1 MSAELTVSL
10 RVKALLDEARAQIGQ
25 LRGELGQLRT
35 AVGASAGA
43 SSQLATASS
52 AEAAALARASAAAFE
67 AALQAERLNGAKRR
81 QATAEEEAAQAAAR
95 EAAEL
100 KRLLG
105 GLESAAPAADKLATV
120 QARLNDALK
129 RGTIDQDAYTR
140 AMALADIKFRGSA
153 SNLNAYGVSVG
164 QTKQAL
170 AQLPAQFSDIFT
182 SLQGGQ
188 APMTVLLQQGLQ
200 IKDQFGG
207 FRPLAAQLASI
218 FTPMRLAVGGVA
230 TSVGLLALAYIKGQ
244 NEGAV
249 FNRSLVLTGNAAGL
263 VAGDL
268 ESASSRVA
276 AAVGTTVGGARETL
290 QALVS
295 TGRITNSVLEPAARA
310 IELIAGMTGRTRQ
323 AVASD
328 FAGMTDD
335 VVAWAKKA
343 NEQYNFLDLAL
354 LGNIKRLQEQ
364 GRGSDAAR
372 LALEE
377 LSTHLGGNLTNNL
390 GTVERAWN
398 AVATAMSRVKEAALS
413 IGREEGVD
421 GAVARAEA
429 RLAAARERQARERRE
444 LRGSETPRYNRDG
457 LPVAAEPSVGGER
470 PNAEVLAAEQEL
482 QRVQRVQAQAR
493 ERAAAEAD
501 RTARNRAQVKAKEE
515 DDALVA
521 RYNKQIQF
529 DKLIAESRLRYETLK
544 GTQAAITPQG
554 QAEREAAIREQVFGK
569 PTAKGKGNPELREAR
584 ANAEANQA
592 QIAADQAALEA
603 AIKAGDAVIVAAVAD
618 GNLSIE
624 AAYQARL
631 ASLRTDNAAQ
641 RAALQASLEETEA
654 ALAKAKTDAESG
666 PLRERKIQIEGRL
679 RLLDLS
685 LDEAARQLLGWKTAQ
700 ERELADITAK
710 VRVEVATITGQFD
723 RQAVAEQLR
732 LQLEG
737 ERQAA
742 GRLGDPQDQ
751 AAALARIQL
760 IADAGLAQ
768 AEFNAKLA
776 EAQRLQAALAVQEQA
791 ISAEA
796 QRGRISQVEAE
807 TRIASLRAQQVPAL
821 QAIAA
826 ELQRIRDALPPQAA
840 AAIAGMD
847 AAIDGLRN
855 TAAAATP
862 VVVELGMRLRNTAI
876 DGLAD
881 AAATAVTNF
890 QSLRGTVAG
899 TLRQIAA
906 DIIRSGIKRAL
917 SDQFKADGAGGSS
930 SGSIFGLV
938 VSGIGKLFGFAEGGA
953 IKGPGTGTSDSIAAL
968 VDGKRPIAV
977 SNGEFIQPTRA
988 VEHYGLGMM
997 EAIRTLQFPKPR
1009 FAFGGLVAAQQRVR
1023 YATGGQVAGGGG
1035 GAQQLQVSV
1044 RLETRGTAQR
1054 IVGQQ
1059 QQVLGREAIVSI
1071 LLDDAD
1077 RGGPVSRRFGL
1088 GGG

>member
-10 RVKALLDEARAQIGQ
+10 RIKALLDDARQQVAQ

-35 AVGASAGA
+35 GLGAASGA

-81 QATAEEEAAQAAAR
+81 QATAEEEAATAAAR

-105 GLESAAPAADKLATV
+105 GLEAAAPASEKLAAV
-120 QARLNDALK
+120 QARLAAELK
-129 RGTIDQDAYTR
+129 RGAIDQDAYTR

-153 SNLNAYGVSVG
+153 TTLNAYGVSVG

-188 APMTVLLQQGLQ
+188 APLTVLLQQGLQ

-218 FTPMRLAVGGVA
+218 FTPMRLAVGGVTLGIGA
-230 TSVGLLALAYIKGQ
+230 LALAYIKGQ
-244 NEGAV
+244 NESAA

-268 ESASSRVA
+268 ESASARVA
-276 AAVGTTVGGARETL
+276 SAVGTTVGGARETL

-323 AVASD
+323 AVAAD

-335 VVAWAKKA
+335 VAKWATKA
-343 NEQYNFLDLAL
+343 NEQYNFLDVAL

-364 GRGSDAAR
+364 GKGSDAAR
-372 LALEE
+372 LALEA
-377 LSTHLGGNLTNNL
+377 LSTHLGGNLSTNL
-390 GTVERAWN
+390 GTVERLWQ
-398 AVATAMSRVKEAALS
+398 AVANAMSRAKEAALS
-413 IGREEGVD
+413 IGRDSGIDDMVTAAQEAVRRAQDRVD
-421 GAVARAEA
+421 GLR
-429 RLAAARERQARERRE
+429 RSGGLAG
-444 LRGSETPRYNRDG
+444 GSGATDA
-457 LPVAAEPSVGGER
+457 LA
-470 PNAEVLAAEQEL
+470 AAEQEL
-482 QRVQRVQAQAR
+482 QRVQRVAAQAR
-493 ERAAAEAD
+493 ERAAVEAD
-501 RTARNRAQVKAKEE
+501 RAARNRAQVRAKEE
-515 DDALVA
+515 ADADLA
-521 RYNKQIQF
+521 RYDKQLQL
-529 DKLIAESRLRYETLK
+529 KKRLEESQRRYELLK
-544 GTQAAITPQG
+544 GTAAAISPDQ
-554 QAEREAAIREQVFGK
+554 QERIEKGIREEVMGK
-569 PTAKGKGNPELREAR
+569 PTAAGTRGNPDLRNAR
-584 ANAEANQA
+584 ANAETAQA

-631 ASLRTDNAAQ
+631 ASLRTDNTAQ
-641 RAALQASLEETEA
+641 RAALEASLAETEA
-654 ALAKAKTDAESG
+654 ALAKATTDAESG

-700 ERELADITAK
+700 ERELAGITAK
-710 VRVEVATITGQFD
+710 VRVEVAAITGQFD

-791 ISAEA
+791 ITGQA
-796 QRGRISQVEAE
+796 QRGLISQVEAE
-807 TRIASLRAQQVPAL
+807 ARIAALRAQQVPTL
-821 QAIAA
+821 QQIAA
-826 ELQRIRDALPPQAA
+826 ELQRIRDALPPEAA

-847 AAIDGLRN
+847 AAIGGLRN
-855 TAAAATP
+855 SAAAATP
-862 VVVELGMRLRNTAI
+862 VVTELGTRLRNTAI

-890 QSLRGTVAG
+890 QSLRGTLAG

-906 DIIRSGIKRAL
+906 DIVRSNIKRIL
-917 SDQFKADGAGGSS
+917 SDQFKVDGAGVGGS
-930 SGSIFGLV
+930 GVVGLL
-938 VSGIGKLFGFAEGGA
+938 VSGAKALFGFAEGGR
-953 IKGPGTGTSDSIAAL
+953 IVGPGTGTSDSIPAL
-968 VDGKRPIAV
+968 VDGRRPIAV

-988 VEHYGLGMM
+988 VEHYGVGMM

-1023 YATGGQVAGGGG
+1023 YATGGQVAGGGA
-1035 GAQQLQVSV
+1035 AQQLQVSV
-1044 RLETRGTAQR
+1044 RLESRGTPQR
-1054 IVGQQ
+1054 VVGQQ

-1088 GGG
+1088 GG

>member
-10 RVKALLDEARAQIGQ
+10 RVKALLDEARAQLGQ
-25 LRGELGQLRT
+25 LRGELTQLRT
-35 AVGASAGA
+35 ATGATTGAST
-43 SSQLATASS
+43 QLATATT

-67 AALQAERLNGAKRR
+67 AALQAERLNNAKRR
-81 QATAEEEAAQAAAR
+81 QAKSEDEAAQAAAR

-100 KRLLG
+100 KRMLG
-105 GLESAAPAADKLATV
+105 GLESAAPASEKLAAV
-120 QARLNDALK
+120 QARLSDALK

-140 AMALADIKFRGSA
+140 AMALADVKFRGSA

-164 QTKQAL
+164 QTRQAL
-170 AQLPAQFSDIFT
+170 ATLPAQFSDIVT

-188 APMTVLLQQGLQ
+188 APFTVLLQQGLQ
-200 IKDQFGG
+200 IRDQFGG
-207 FRPLAAQLASI
+207 FRPLAAQLTSI
-218 FTPMRLAVGGVA
+218 FTPMRLAVGGVTA
-230 TSVGLLALAYIKGQ
+230 GIGLLALAYIKGQ
-244 NEGAV
+244 NEAAA

-268 ESASSRVA
+268 EGASSRVA

-354 LGNIKRLQEQ
+354 LRNIKRLQEQ

-398 AVATAMSRVKEAALS
+398 DVATAMSRVKDAALS
-413 IGREEGVD
+413 IGRDEGID
-421 GAVARAEA
+421 GAVASAEA
-429 RLAAARERQARERRE
+429 RLASARERQARERRD
-444 LRGSETPRYNRDG
+444 LRGPETPRYNRDG
-457 LPVAAEPSVGGER
+457 LPVAAAPSVGGER

-482 QRVQRVQAQAR
+482 QRVQRIAAQAR

-501 RTARNRAQVKAKEE
+501 RTARNRAQVRAREE
-515 DDALVA
+515 ADADLN
-521 RYNKQIQF
+521 RF
-529 DKLIAESRLRYETLK
+529 DKKRELDRRLGESQRRFETLK
-544 GTQAAITPQG
+544 GSANPITPEQ
-554 QAEREAAIREQVFGK
+554 QALIEKGIREEVMGK
-569 PTAKGKGNPELREAR
+569 PSAAGTRGNPALRNAR
-584 ANAEANQA
+584 ANAETAQA

-603 AIKAGDAVIVAAVAD
+603 AIKAGDAVIVSAVAD

-641 RAALQASLEETEA
+641 RAALEASLKETDA
-654 ALAKAKTDAESG
+654 ALATAKTDAESG

-700 ERELADITAK
+700 ERELAVITAK
-710 VRVEVATITGQFD
+710 VRVEVAAITGQFD
-723 RQAVAEQLR
+723 GQAVAEQLR

-791 ISAEA
+791 YTAQA
-796 QRGRISQVEAE
+796 QRGQISQVEAE
-807 TRIASLRAQQVPAL
+807 ARIAALRAQQVPLL

-826 ELQRIRDALPPQAA
+826 ELQRIRDALPPEAA

-847 AAIDGLRN
+847 AAIGGLRN

-862 VVVELGMRLRNTAI
+862 VVVELGTRLRNTAI

-890 QSLRGTVAG
+890 QSLRGTLAG

-906 DIIRSGIKRAL
+906 DIVRSNIKRIL
-917 SDQFKADGAGGSS
+917 SDQFKVDGAGGSS
-930 SGSIFGLV
+930 GVIGLL
-938 VSGIGKLFGFAEGGA
+938 VSGAKALFGFAEGGR
-953 IKGPGTGTSDSIAAL
+953 IVGPGTGTSDSIPAL
-968 VDGKRPIAV
+968 VDGRRPIAV
-977 SNGEFIQPTRA
+977 SNGEFIQPVKA
-988 VEHYGLGMM
+988 VEHYGVGMM

-1035 GAQQLQVSV
+1035 AAQQLQVSV

-1059 QQVLGREAIVSI
+1059 QQVLGRDAIISI